1 MCEFVEKKQLQ
12 IANNET
18 EHSKYNIRSIK
29 NIGQPI
35 IQLTNIDYVY
45 PDGTHALKSINLT
58 ICEGEK
64 IVFLGSNGA
73 GKSTLFLILN
83 GLLKPL
89 RGEFF
94 YKNKRVGYSRSSL
107 MELRKN
113 VGIVF
118 QDPETQILSS
128 NVFEEVSFGPMN
140 LKLHEDIV
148 RQRVEDSLKKVCMFE
163 HRKKP
168 VHFLSYGQKKRVSI
182 AGVLAMKPEVIIFDE
197 PMSCLDPVNANN
209 MIELFNELNDKGK
222 TILISTHDI
231 DFAYSWADKVVVMK
245 DGEVIKQG
253 GTQDVFKDRALL
265 VFADLGVPLILEVYF
280 ALCEKGIIKHYTPIP
295 RSIQELLALLSTRD
309 I

>member
-1 MCEFVEKKQLQ
+1 VRRFIERTQLP
-12 IANNET
+12 IANNE
-18 EHSKYNIRSIK
+18 KDM
-29 NIGQPI
+29 GQPI
-35 IQLTNIDYVY
+35 IDLKNIDYIY
-45 PDGTHALKSINLT
+45 PDGTHALKSINLK
-58 ICEGEK
+58 IYGGEK

-73 GKSTLFLILN
+73 GKSTLFLIFN

-94 YKNKRVGYSRSSL
+94 YNQKRVDYNRSSL

-118 QDPETQILSS
+118 QDPETQIFSS

-148 RQRVEDSLKKVCMFE
+148 KQRVEDSLKKVCMFE

-197 PMSCLDPVNANN
+197 PMSCLDPVNAKN
-209 MIELFNELNDKGK
+209 MTELFNELNGKGK
-222 TILISTHDI
+222 TILLSTHDI
-231 DFAYSWADKVVVMK
+231 DFAYSWADRIVVMK
-245 DGEVIKQG
+245 DGEIIKQG
-253 GTQDVFKDRALL
+253 DAEDVFKDRELL
-265 VFADLGVPLILEVYF
+265 VFADLEVPWLVDMYF
-280 ALCEKGIIKHYTPIP
+280 ALCEKGIIKHCGRIP
-295 RSIQELLALLSTRD
+295 RSKQELLALLSPGD